1 MMIELLQK
9 DKSSIKKTLIVSFI
23 IINTLTLLFAGFTI
37 YQMNSMHVNTEKAAN
52 ELLPA
57 VIEISF
63 LKGNISDYRL
73 IEFSHIA
80 TSSEKEMIE
89 QELKLKQ
96 IKDKVYKNIDEINTI
111 LKNPDALVLY
121 QEFLVR
127 WDEYEVESSDVLSLS
142 RRKLT
147 KEALDKIQT
156 SARLKYNSAKEIL
169 NKLNELTNTLAKES
183 SAASSIQFASTISV
197 ITFTTLIITG
207 IILYLSFN
215 TIRNIRKPLD
225 TAMDVVSK
233 LSQGD
238 FTVEIDINKND
249 ELGKML
255 FGIHNMVE
263 HLSSSIIQIRKLS
276 SEIARSSSNLGAVS
290 SNLNLSSQD
299 MASSSEESSAAIEEL
314 TSSLDLVANSIGV
327 QTKNM
332 HEIDSN
338 IKAMNTSILEIKN
351 AADKLSQI
359 SNDSAKKATSGE
371 LIANDTIL
379 AMDRVKESSSKINE
393 IVKLI
398 SEISSQTNLLAL
410 NAAIEAARAGEAGKG
425 FAVVADSITKLAD
438 RTVSGVKQIQSLISS
453 TENAIS
459 EGYKKV
465 GEVAGILKGII
476 ASVNNINNSVKGV
489 IIAVNQQVE
498 NANRIAVNAEKV
510 TNLSREIEIA
520 SMEQKN
526 GIAEISQ
533 SIMSVSSTAQ
543 TVSAEATSLRELSDS
558 FSEKSSALE
567 KSVDFFKVHE

>member
-225 TAMDVVSK
+225 TAMNVVSK